1 MKTLKDYLL
10 TESENYLSEITMYT
24 VSFVDYLY
32 NEGVVAYDDKH
43 LKAIKHKKTEPDYI
57 DICNG
62 ILHEGYKISDKTKT
76 ELKKYIKNQSSKEI
90 ENAIMQGILQFCQDA
105 YIR

>member
-10 TESENYLSEITMYT
+10 AESENYLSEITMYT
-24 VSFVDYLY
+24 ISFVDYLY
-32 NEGVVAYDDKH
+32 NEGVVAYNDKH
-43 LKAIKHKKTEPDYI
+43 LKAIKRKKAEPDYL

-62 ILHEGYKISDKTKT
+62 ILQEGYKISDKTKS
-76 ELKKYIKNQSSKEI
+76 ELEKYIKNQSSKEV
-90 ENAIMQGILQFCQDA
+90 ENAIMQGILQFCQEA